1 MLARVDASGVSR
13 AAPMGFEAQPVMEAI
28 ARQSLKLSNPIH
40 DSAAHRSPFVFTI
53 RLAHHILAVAVP
65 NALFGQQLIAAGIR
79 RTSDGFGIAG
89 IQFSIKFLSG
99 IAFSTAAD
107 SSPVA
112 VLHDIS
118 FFQQKDE
125 VHFGAAL
132 CRPL

>member
-1 MLARVDASGVSR
+1 
-13 AAPMGFEAQPVMEAI
+13 MGFEAQPVVEAI

-40 DSAAHRSPFVFTI
+40 DSAAHRSPFVFTV

-65 NALFGQQLIAAGIR
+65 NALFGQQLIAAGIGQGVLPMA
-79 RTSDGFGIAG
+79 SALPGS
-89 IQFSIKFLSG
+89 QFSIKLLSG

-118 FFQQKDE
+118 FSSRRMRFTLAQRS
-125 VHFGAAL
+125 AARCSL
-132 CRPL
+132 ALIAARYGF